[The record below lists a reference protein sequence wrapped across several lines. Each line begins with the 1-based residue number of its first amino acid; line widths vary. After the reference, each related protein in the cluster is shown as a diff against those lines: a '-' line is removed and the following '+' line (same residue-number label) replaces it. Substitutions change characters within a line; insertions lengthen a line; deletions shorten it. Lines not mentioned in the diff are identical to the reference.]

1 MKPSPFELVD
11 QCEVVCV
18 DEPKVTRIQQN
29 LQEEDF
35 DGTAQL
41 FKALADPTRLKI
53 AYALYQEGELC
64 VCDLAEI
71 ISSSIATASH
81 HLRLLKNMG
90 LAKIRKEG
98 KLVYYSLD
106 DDHVN
111 QLIELAFVHQKEVR

>member
-1 MKPSPFELVD
+1 MKPSPESID

-18 DEPKVTRIQQN
+18 DEPKVTRIQRD

-53 AYALYQEGELC
+53 AYALFQEGELC